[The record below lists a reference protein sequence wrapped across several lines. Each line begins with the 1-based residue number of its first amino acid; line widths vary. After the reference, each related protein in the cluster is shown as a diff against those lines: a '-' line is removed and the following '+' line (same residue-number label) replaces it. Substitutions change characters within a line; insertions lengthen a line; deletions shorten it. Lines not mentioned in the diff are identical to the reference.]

1 MPIPTI
7 LMSPPL
13 LLAEGA
19 EFNVFDMNGAGNLLW
34 TLLIFFLALPIM
46 WKMVFGPIT
55 AALIERDSKASEA
68 IHAAEAAS
76 EAAERSRAEVEIA
89 LGNANAEAKKILAG
103 ATSRAE
109 TRERDIVD
117 NAKKEAEAMITSAR
131 NQIDAEREK
140 AIAQIRG
147 EVVDL
152 SLKAAS
158 EVLGRTVGSEDDR
171 RLAQEIV
178 QSSGSAQ

>member
-1 MPIPTI
+1 
-7 LMSPPL
+7 MSPPL